1 MIKMSEKK
9 KVSGGR
15 IAALIII
22 IIVVAALISPSLLG
36 FLPESVQQTLAKFS
50 ESYLGA
56 FQPLKDSNGKFDYLR
71 IVALAVAIAACWA
84 VNAVLQFVLR
94 AFKAKTRKGNTVKSL
109 FASLIKYV
117 IAIYAIIYGL
127 SILGFNVGAVIASL
141 GVLGLVIGF
150 GAQSLIEDV
159 ITGLFIVMEGQL
171 QVGDIVAIDN
181 LCEELGDVLLQILL
195 YSDMAE
201 ADGYF
206 SLEDVIT
213 GIARKMVRRHPN
225 VFGDAVTETP
235 EEAFA
240 LWKEIKALEK
250 AGKIK

>member
-1 MIKMSEKK
+1 MKREIKDRYDMAELRDI
-9 KVSGGR
+9 VHDLRGEGGCPWDR
-15 IAALIII
+15 ALTY
-22 IIVVAALISPSLLG
+22 
-36 FLPESVQQTLAKFS
+36 ETLAPFIGE
-50 ESYLGA
+50 ESA
-56 FQPLKDSNGKFDYLR
+56 EVQE
-71 IVALAVAIAACWA
+71 AVK
-84 VNAVLQFVLR
+84 NR
-94 AFKAKTRKGNTVKSL
+94 
-109 FASLIKYV
+109 
-117 IAIYAIIYGL
+117 
-127 SILGFNVGAVIASL
+127 
-141 GVLGLVIGF
+141 
-150 GAQSLIEDV
+150 D
-159 ITGLFIVMEGQL
+159 M
-171 QVGDIVAIDN
+171 DN